1 MNPLK
6 VLIVEDSERDTA
18 LLLIELQK
26 AGYAPLYKRV
36 DTAVEMR
43 SALDAEPWDVVISDH
58 VMPTFSSFAALRLLH
73 SKDIDL
79 PFIIVSGQIGE
90 DAAVEAMKAGA
101 NDYVM
106 KGNLKRLVPAIQRE
120 IRDAQIRRERLQREA
135 ELTSQEE
142 ESRRRHARHLAILNK
157 ISQSLSEV
165 KDFDTLLRKGLDGV
179 IGALQF
185 SSGALFLRSAV
196 DGEFSLGA
204 NSEVNLEFVDIL
216 NQMLAQANA
225 NWKTNDNESSTYL
238 KHMGDHT
245 SVIDTHKLGFQSGH
259 ARFVVSVPLKSAGK
273 LVAIVM
279 LASSRKKIPSS
290 EEKQLLNT
298 IGNQTGIAIENA
310 LLLQKMSQLSMTDEL
325 TKLYNRRH
333 FYNVLEIEI
342 DRARRDDRPLSL
354 NILDIDRFKD
364 YNDKF
369 GHIGGDSVLKSL
381 AAVMTSHLRKTD
393 TSFRYGGD
401 EFAVIMPETDSNKA
415 KDVLERVRLKWLHM
429 PKTESLGLENPLGFS
444 AGIAEFPKN
453 GETQDSLVF
462 LADAALYCS
471 KRSGGYKS
479 TLVSEMR
486 EIPPDMLADASLDQI
501 YAMAATVDAKESYG
515 YKHSMRVANIA
526 EAIGNS
532 IGLSEDELADLRGAS
547 LLHDIG
553 KIGISDAILNKSD
566 RLTPLELEIVKK
578 HSIEGAKIVGQ
589 IRKISSLAPLIRH
602 HHERYD
608 GTGYPDG
615 LKGQEIPLGSRII
628 GIADAY
634 DTMVT
639 PRSYRNV
646 MSQSEAL
653 IELERCSVTQFDPE
667 IIKVVSIT
675 LCQQTAKDD

>member
-1 MNPLK
+1 
-6 VLIVEDSERDTA
+6 
-18 LLLIELQK
+18 
-26 AGYAPLYKRV
+26 
-36 DTAVEMR
+36 
-43 SALDAEPWDVVISDH
+43 
-58 VMPTFSSFAALRLLH
+58 
-73 SKDIDL
+73 
-79 PFIIVSGQIGE
+79 
-90 DAAVEAMKAGA
+90 
-101 NDYVM
+101 
-106 KGNLKRLVPAIQRE
+106 VPAIQRE

-142 ESRRRHARHLAILNK
+142 ESRRRHARHIAILNK

-279 LASSRKKIPSS
+279 LPSSRKKIPSS
-290 EEKQLLNT
+290 EEKQLMNT
-298 IGNQTGIAIENA
+298 IGGQTGIAIENA

-369 GHIGGDSVLKSL
+369 GHIGGDSVLISL

-393 TSFRYGGD
+393 TCFRYGGD

-429 PKTESLGLENPLGFS
+429 PKTESFGLENPLGFS

-667 IIKVVSIT
+667 IIKVVSIA
-675 LCQQTAKDD
+675 LSQPIAKDD

>member
-142 ESRRRHARHLAILNK
+142 ESRRRHARHIAILNK

-279 LASSRKKIPSS
+279 LPSSRKKIPSS
-290 EEKQLLNT
+290 EEKQLMNT
-298 IGNQTGIAIENA
+298 IGGQTGIAIENA

-369 GHIGGDSVLKSL
+369 GHIGGDSVLISL

-393 TSFRYGGD
+393 TCFRYGGD

-429 PKTESLGLENPLGFS
+429 PKTESFGLENPLGFS

-653 IELERCSVTQFDPE
+653 IELERC
-667 IIKVVSIT
+667 
-675 LCQQTAKDD
+675 

>member
-1 MNPLK
+1 
-6 VLIVEDSERDTA
+6 
-18 LLLIELQK
+18 
-26 AGYAPLYKRV
+26 
-36 DTAVEMR
+36 
-43 SALDAEPWDVVISDH
+43 
-58 VMPTFSSFAALRLLH
+58 
-73 SKDIDL
+73 
-79 PFIIVSGQIGE
+79 
-90 DAAVEAMKAGA
+90 
-101 NDYVM
+101 
-106 KGNLKRLVPAIQRE
+106 
-120 IRDAQIRRERLQREA
+120 
-135 ELTSQEE
+135 
-142 ESRRRHARHLAILNK
+142 LNK

-279 LASSRKKIPSS
+279 LPSSRKKIPSS
-290 EEKQLLNT
+290 EEKQLMNT
-298 IGNQTGIAIENA
+298 IGGQTGIAIENA

-369 GHIGGDSVLKSL
+369 GHIGGDSVLISL

-393 TSFRYGGD
+393 TCFRYGGD

-429 PKTESLGLENPLGFS
+429 PKTESFGLENPLGFS

>member
-36 DTAVEMR
+36 DTAVEMS
-43 SALDAEPWDVVISDH
+43 SALDTEPWDVVISDH

-142 ESRRRHARHLAILNK
+142 ESRRRHARHIAILNK

-279 LASSRKKIPSS
+279 LPSSRKKIPSS
-290 EEKQLLNT
+290 EEKQLMNT
-298 IGNQTGIAIENA
+298 IGGQTGIAIENA

-369 GHIGGDSVLKSL
+369 GHIGGDSVLISL

-393 TSFRYGGD
+393 TCFRYGGD

-429 PKTESLGLENPLGFS
+429 PKTESFGLENPLGFS

>member
-279 LASSRKKIPSS
+279 LPSSRKKIPSS
-290 EEKQLLNT
+290 EEKQLMNT
-298 IGNQTGIAIENA
+298 IGGQTGIAIENA

-369 GHIGGDSVLKSL
+369 GHIGGDSVLISL

-393 TSFRYGGD
+393 TCFRYGGD

-429 PKTESLGLENPLGFS
+429 PKTESFGLENPLGFS

>member
-142 ESRRRHARHLAILNK
+142 ESRRRHARHIAILNK

-279 LASSRKKIPSS
+279 LPSSRKKIPSS
-290 EEKQLLNT
+290 EEKQLMNT
-298 IGNQTGIAIENA
+298 IGGQTGIAIENA

-369 GHIGGDSVLKSL
+369 GHIGGDSVLISL

-393 TSFRYGGD
+393 TCFRYGGD

-429 PKTESLGLENPLGFS
+429 PKTESFGLENPLGFS

>member
-429 PKTESLGLENPLGFS
+429 PKTESFGLENPLGFS

>member
-36 DTAVEMR
+36 DTAIEMS

-120 IRDAQIRRERLQREA
+120 IRDAQVRRERLQREA
-135 ELTSQEE
+135 ELTAQEE

-157 ISQSLSEV
+157 ISQSLSEA
-165 KDFDTLLRKGLDGV
+165 KDFDTLLRKALDGV

-185 SSGALFLRSAV
+185 SSGALFLRNAIN
-196 DGEFSLGA
+196 GEFSLGA

-216 NQMLAQANA
+216 NQMLARANA
-225 NWKTNDNESSTYL
+225 NWNTNDNESSTYL

-245 SVIDTHKLGFQSGH
+245 SVIDIHKLGFQSDH
-259 ARFVVSVPLKSAGK
+259 DRFVVSVPLKSAGK
-273 LVAIVM
+273 LIAIVM
-279 LASSRKKIPSS
+279 LPSCRKKITSS

-298 IGNQTGIAIENA
+298 IGSQTGIAIENA

-333 FYNVLEIEI
+333 FHNVVEIEI
-342 DRARRDDRPLSL
+342 DRARRDDKPLSL
-354 NILDIDRFKD
+354 TILDIDRFKD

-393 TSFRYGGD
+393 TCFRYGGD
-401 EFAVIMPETDSNKA
+401 EFAIIMSETDSNKA

-429 PKTESLGLENPLGFS
+429 PKTESLELENPLGFS

-501 YAMAATVDAKESYG
+501 YAIAATVDAKESYG

-667 IIKVVSIT
+667 IIKVVSIA
-675 LCQQTAKDD
+675 LSQPIAKDD